1 MYNKPMNK
9 DEIVMEIAKK
19 ANTTQVC
26 ARNVLSA
33 TIATI
38 IEAVKN
44 DEKVVLMN
52 FGIFERQKRAPRTA
66 RNIKANKQIIIPER
80 YIPIFTAGKGFKQK
94 ITENEKHIL
103 KCIEDEKE
111 RRQRNKLPLK
121 ERYKLK

>member
-1 MYNKPMNK
+1 MNK

-26 ARNVLSA
+26 ARKVLSA

-38 IEAVKN
+38 MEAVKN
-44 DEKVVLMN
+44 DEKVILMN
-52 FGIFERQKRAPRTA
+52 FGIFERQKRAKRTA
-66 RNIKANKQIIIPER
+66 RNIQTNEQIIIPER

-94 ITENEKHIL
+94 VTENEAHIL
-103 KCIEDEKE
+103 QCLANEEKS
-111 RRQRNKLPLK
+111 RQYKKLPLK